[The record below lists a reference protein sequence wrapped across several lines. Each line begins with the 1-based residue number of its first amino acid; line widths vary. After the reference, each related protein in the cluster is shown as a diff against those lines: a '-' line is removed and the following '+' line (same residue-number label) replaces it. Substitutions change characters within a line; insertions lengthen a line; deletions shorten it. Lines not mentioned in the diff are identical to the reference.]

1 MRTNR
6 KITSI
11 TGLVKAFGGTRELAG
26 WAGIGMSAVSNWLD
40 RDQIPPG
47 WHYRLHIEA
56 LNRGFEIDPAV
67 FGLTQGEAT
76 EAISPARAHRKE
88 ARAA

>member
-1 MRTNR
+1 MTKHR

-11 TGLVKAFGGTRELAG
+11 AGLVKAFGGTRGLSE
-26 WAGIGMSAVSNWLD
+26 WAGVGMSAISNWVE

-56 LNRGFEIDPAV
+56 KNRGFEIEPAV
-67 FGLTQGEAT
+67 FGLIADGRCADSLRLSAQG
-76 EAISPARAHRKE
+76 
-88 ARAA
+88 RAA